1 MRWWEQLHTM
11 PLAPRTQSGLVNAF
25 GYSGEQY
32 TPATGLLHLR
42 ARDLNPRLGRFLQR
56 GYRPAQRSRNA
67 RLQSLRLR
75 RQQSRTSTRLRAS
88 LGRSQWLLAAAGE
101 LDAGAGR
108 DPRRLDRLA
117 ARSGDAQRAGSGRY
131 CFFSLLLTCFLND
144 ECRPTW
150 ADANQL
156 IKQLGSDAV
165 NTVQWTA
172 EPFNNAFAKYPLLPG
187 EFAGIAS
194 LCGAGI
200 GCHWSRH
207 GDRLCSLYLG
217 KRSVDRAGELTCGI
231 DSTPGLP

>member
-1 MRWWEQLHTM
+1 MGTTAYDALSAAHYFV
-11 PLAPRTQSGLVNAF
+11 SAF

-32 TPATGLLHLR
+32 TPATGLLSHFAG
-42 ARDLNPRLGRFLQR
+42 ARPESAIGPLSQR

-75 RQQSRTSTRLRAS
+75 RQQSHTLRAGS
-88 LGRSQWLLAAAGE
+88 GRAWVTSQWLLAAAGE
-101 LDAGAGR
+101 QRRGR
-108 DPRRLDRLA
+108 PILVGLIVSLPA
-117 ARSGDAQRAGSGRY
+117 AVTLSGPAVV
-131 CFFSLLLTCFLND
+131 FLLFSLLLTCFLND

-172 EPFNNAFAKYPLLPG
+172 ETLNNAFAKYPLLP
-187 EFAGIAS
+187 ENSPALQVF
-194 LCGAGI
+194 CGAGI

-217 KRSVDRAGELTCGI
+217 KRSVDRAGVDPAG
-231 DSTPGLP
+231 